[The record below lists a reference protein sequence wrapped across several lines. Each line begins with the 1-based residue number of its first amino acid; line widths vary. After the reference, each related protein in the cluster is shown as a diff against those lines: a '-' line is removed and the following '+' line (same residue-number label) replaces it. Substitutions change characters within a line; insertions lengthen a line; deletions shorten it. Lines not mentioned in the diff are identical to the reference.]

1 MEKGY
6 CYPMGATKAVF
17 TVKILEP
24 RNPDRFSIDHISRF
38 VTEDRRSAPRVMEI
52 WVGTN
57 GILYIRGMERS
68 AISQSVW

>member
-1 MEKGY
+1 
-6 CYPMGATKAVF
+6 MGAMKAVF
-17 TVKILEP
+17 TVK
-24 RNPDRFSIDHISRF
+24 ISRF

-57 GILYIRGMERS
+57 GILYKRGMERS